1 MRMYW
6 KTSDEP
12 PKLYVETEHAKF
24 VPYNSLPA
32 AIARLS
38 APDHVIP
45 SVTPGQGSSLSGSLG
60 YATMQKL
67 LARGYVLVNE
77 NTVTG

>member
-6 KTSDEP
+6 KTTDEP
-12 PKLYVETEHAKF
+12 PKLYVETAPGAF

-38 APDHVIP
+38 SPDHSIPPVIE
-45 SVTPGQGSSLSGSLG
+45 GQGNSIVGSLG

-67 LARGYVLVNE
+67 LLRGYELVNE
-77 NTVTG
+77 NSINR